1 MKLGST
7 RNNSFD
13 NNKYLEKIVYVI
25 GFDFKGV
32 QQDYDIYDN
41 YNEALEN
48 YNNLKN
54 NNIDKT
60 ASYTFDKCIVH
71 ENELETIENY

>member
-41 YNEALEN
+41 Y
-48 YNNLKN
+48 
-54 NNIDKT
+54 
-60 ASYTFDKCIVH
+60 
-71 ENELETIENY
+71 IENY